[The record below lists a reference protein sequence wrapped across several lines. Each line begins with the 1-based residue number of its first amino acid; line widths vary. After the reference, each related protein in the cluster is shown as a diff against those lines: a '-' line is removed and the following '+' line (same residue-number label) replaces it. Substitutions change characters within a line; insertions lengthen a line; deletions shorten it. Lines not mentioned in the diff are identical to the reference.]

1 MNQELNGIV
10 STHIAVDLPKRLKGQ
25 KAIKNILKYVA
36 PSVAICVFILVL
48 FVGLNNFSKDIQS
61 VLFVVLVSLM
71 LPLWAVMPL
80 AQLFTSKKYVELNNS
95 AVKHMQMHLSTLAP
109 HLDKDLTEKLN
120 ALLRENTVP
129 CAWWET
135 LETRTKGISA
145 RLFVQ
150 SLPNSA
156 TPPQ

>member
-1 MNQELNGIV
+1 MNQELNSIV

-25 KAIKNILKYVA
+25 KAIKNILNYVA
-36 PSVAICVFILVL
+36 PCVALSVFALVL
-48 FVGLNNFSKDIQS
+48 FVGLTNFAKDLQS
-61 VLFVVLVSLM
+61 ILLVILVSLM

-95 AVKHMQMHLSTLAP
+95 AVKHMQMHLATLAP

-120 ALLRENTVP
+120 AFLRENTVP